1 MGRLRTL
8 IHRGEPLVLVRG
20 AGLAP
25 LVALSGDAV
34 QTVTLAAV
42 FALTL
47 SFSAAILLPLR
58 YLMRQTER
66 QYVLALT
73 AAMVVCVIDQ
83 LLRGWWP
90 LLDRGLGVYLSL
102 LAMNTLLLDRLDHV
116 VTDAWFKERAATD
129 SVWATVA
136 RLLARSILS
145 VWAVVVMVVAVRALA
160 AHAGF
165 LPAALLGF
173 DGPRGLA
180 FFLSPGGALVVL
192 GLVLALIRA
201 LGGLEEADE

>member
-8 IHRGEPLVLVRG
+8 IRRGEPLVLVRG
-20 AGLAP
+20 VGLAP
-25 LVALSGDAV
+25 LVALSGDAL
-34 QTVTLAAV
+34 QTMTLSAAFAVTL
-42 FALTL
+42 
-47 SFSAAILLPLR
+47 SISAAILLPLR
-58 YLMRQTER
+58 YLLRYTER
-66 QYVLALT
+66 AYVLALT

-83 LLRGWWP
+83 LLRGVWP

-116 VTDAWFKERAATD
+116 VTDVWLRGHDATD
-129 SVWATVA
+129 SVWAIVA

-145 VWAVVVMVVAVRALA
+145 VWVVVVMVVAVRALA
-160 AHAGF
+160 AYAGF

-180 FFLSPGGALVVL
+180 FFLTPGGTLVVL
-192 GLVLALIRA
+192 GLVLALIRV
-201 LGGLEEADE
+201 LGGLEETDE